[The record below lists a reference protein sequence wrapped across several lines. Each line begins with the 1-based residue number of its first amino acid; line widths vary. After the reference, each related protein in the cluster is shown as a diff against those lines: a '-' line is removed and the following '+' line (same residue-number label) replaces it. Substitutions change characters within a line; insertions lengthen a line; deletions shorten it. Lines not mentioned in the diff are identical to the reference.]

1 MSSCLAAVK
10 TRHRSRNSN
19 ENEEKTAAGSSI
31 MEPTQTLLLRR
42 RNGAEASISTQDP
55 ASGGGGWW
63 SVGAHDVTVK
73 RMFISVKELQ
83 PQFQDAHG
91 PRRLRHPPSTK
102 GDGLGQ
108 QPAGAGPRTC
118 PEPVYPRPAWCAVG
132 CNMMLY
138 VQHRRS
144 CRASSTSSP
153 GDGRR
158 SASEQWARC
167 HERRLRRLHVDR
179 WLRGSKVALC

>member
-1 MSSCLAAVK
+1 MFGRGENSSSLQELK
-10 TRHRSRNSN
+10 RKRG
-19 ENEEKTAAGSSI
+19 ENCSWI
-31 MEPTQTLLLRR
+31 QHH
-42 RNGAEASISTQDP
+42 
-55 ASGGGGWW
+55 
-63 SVGAHDVTVK
+63 GAHTNAPLEEAK
-73 RMFISVKELQ
+73 RGRSFHQHARSCIWRGGLVVRRCTRRHGETYINQ
-83 PQFQDAHG
+83 CERAG